1 MLSIFTLIQ
10 NKVKPFI
17 KQELEN
23 NHSLVGSIIRYL
35 KTSPLRE
42 PQKEAIKVY
51 LWLKFACNNQKLSDI
66 VKQGLLYDDDT
77 AKEYSFYQSFE
88 NNYTLH
94 FLNQFAQDNELKNL
108 QTTLANDPKGLNNNW
123 DKILVELLHNFEY
136 PNFLFSLP
144 MGAGKTYLMACFIY
158 LDLYFSKLFPNDKRF
173 AHNFVVFAPSA
184 SKTAILPALQT
195 IKNFN
200 PEWILPSH
208 EAEKLKQIIHIEILD
223 SLSSKR
229 KDKLHGN
236 NPNLEKVNRLTQT
249 KDFGLVFITNAEK
262 VVLESYSKEDQL
274 YIDPT
279 SAFYDELKASEI
291 KKTND
296 LREKLSQIPH
306 LTVML
311 DEVHHTYG
319 TTGEG
324 EKKLRQAVNIL
335 NQHKN
340 VVCVLGLSGTPYIQ
354 NKIEVGGSSIRL
366 SQIQDIVYNYLLSTG
381 IGKFLKVPDVI
392 SEQKKES
399 VFIKNALTEFYTN
412 YDFTYSNGTK
422 SKIAFYCPSIKK
434 LNEDILPVVEEW
446 YNENRNGKLNEIFKF
461 YSTVKKEDKKYEIP
475 KDSKAIFNNLDKP
488 YSDKRVILLVA
499 IGTEGWDCR
508 SLTAVALPRQKTT
521 KNFVLQTTCRCLREV
536 DDASNERALIYLSKD
551 NYVTLNDEL
560 KKNYGLSISD
570 LKVQPEDVIK
580 VKVRKP
586 KLGKLRY
593 KQIYNKYTIVK
604 KTISDLGT
612 ALSSFSLVEFK
623 KTYSYDDT
631 LTKGRI
637 GKSGIVSEVHHSY
650 NISLEV
656 YEYSFEDFIYDLT
669 KMLLSRFTET
679 DLLNLYEKELQQVYS
694 VIQNEIAW
702 ISNNHLISIE
712 DVVRQAAN
720 LFTDIIEYKE
730 EAIEEPVEIELLEW
744 NLLNAQLSFVGGKFV
759 PDFNKSNAKGYSKFP
774 DRWEQ
779 DFFDPDSN
787 NLDPLNI
794 SFNYVPYKMDSD
806 FERNAIY
813 EILKLAELKDIEVY
827 YNGYS
832 DKNLDGFYI
841 KTPFGIYTPDFLILK
856 RTKSGKYKNETEKG
870 EIEKVLIIETK
881 AETYYNQEFKNK
893 EKFVKDIFLTHN
905 PLFTYKCFIDEG
917 KNDFKKHLKE
927 LKELINNL

>member
-17 KQELEN
+17 KQEMGN
-23 NHSLVGSIIRYL
+23 NHSLVGGIIKYL

-42 PQKEAIKVY
+42 PQKESIEVY
-51 LWLKFACNNQKLSDI
+51 LWLKFVGNNQKLSDI
-66 VKQGLLYDDDT
+66 VKQGLLYDDDV
-77 AKEYSFYQSFE
+77 AKDYNFYQSFE

-94 FLNQFAQDNELKNL
+94 FLNHFAQDNDLKNF
-108 QTTLANDPKGLNNNW
+108 QTTLANDPKGINNDW
-123 DKILVELLHNFEY
+123 DKILTELLHNFEY

-144 MGAGKTYLMACFIY
+144 MGAGKTYLMAAFIY

-208 EAEKLKQIIHIEILD
+208 EAEKLKQVIHIEILD

-335 NQHKN
+335 NQHQN
-340 VVCVLGLSGTPYIQ
+340 VVCILGLSGTPYIQ
-354 NKIEVGGSSIRL
+354 NKLEVGGSSIRL
-366 SQIQDIVYNYLLSTG
+366 NQIQDIVYNYLLSTG
-381 IGKFLKVPDVI
+381 IGRFLKIPEVI

-399 VFIKNALTEFYTN
+399 VFIKNALNEFFLKYN
-412 YDFTYSNGTK
+412 FTYSNGTK

-446 YNENRNGKLNEIFKF
+446 YNEKRKGKQKEIFKF
-461 YSTVKKEDKKYEIP
+461 YSSVKKEDKKYDIP

-536 DDASNERALIYLSKD
+536 DDASKEKALIYLSKD
-551 NYVTLNDEL
+551 NYETLDDEL
-560 KKNYGLSISD
+560 NKNYGLSIAD
-570 LKVQPEDVIK
+570 LKVQSEDVIK

-586 KLGKLRY
+586 KLGKLKY
-593 KQIYNKYTIVK
+593 KQIYTKYTIVK
-604 KTISDLGT
+604 KSVVDLNN
-612 ALSSFSLVEFK
+612 ALASYSLTEFK
-623 KTYSYDDT
+623 QTYAYDET
-631 LTKGRI
+631 ITIGRI
-637 GKSGIVSEVHHSY
+637 GTSGIVSEVHHSY
-650 NISLEV
+650 NTALEI
-656 YEYSFEDFIYDLT
+656 YEYEFEDFIYDVT
-669 KMLLSRFTET
+669 KMLLARFTET
-679 DLLNLYEKELQQVYS
+679 ELLNLYDKKLLQVFS
-694 VIQNEIAW
+694 VIQNEISW
-702 ISNNHLISIE
+702 ISNNPNISID
-712 DVVRQAAN
+712 DVVRQAVN
-720 LFTDIIEYKE
+720 LFTDAIEYKE

-744 NLLNAQLSFVGGKFV
+744 NLLNAPLSFEGGKFV
-759 PDFNKSNAKGYSKFP
+759 PDFDKSGAKGYSKFP
-774 DRWEQ
+774 ERWEQ
-779 DFFDPDSN
+779 DFFDPGAN

-794 SFNYVPYKMDSD
+794 SFNFVPYKMDSE

-813 EILKLAELKDIEVY
+813 EMLKLAELKDLEVY
-827 YNGYS
+827 YNGHS
-832 DKNLDGFYI
+832 DRNLDGFYI
-841 KTPFGIYTPDFLILK
+841 KTPFGIYTPDFLLLK
-856 RTKSGKYKNETEKG
+856 RSNPGKYKSETEKG

-893 EKFVKDIFLTHN
+893 EKFVEETFIKHN

>member
-23 NHSLVGSIIRYL
+23 NHSLVGSIIKYI

-42 PQKEAIKVY
+42 PQKEAIEVY
-51 LWLKFACNNQKLSDI
+51 LWLKFAGNNQKLSEI
-66 VKQGLLYDDDT
+66 VKQGLLYDDDL
-77 AKEYSFYQSFE
+77 AKEYNFYQSFE

-208 EAEKLKQIIHIEILD
+208 EAEKLRQLVHIEILD

-249 KDFGLVFITNAEK
+249 KEFGLVFITNAEK

-279 SAFYDELKASEI
+279 SAFYDELKASEV

-461 YSTVKKEDKKYEIP
+461 YSSVKKEDKKYEIP
-475 KDSKAIFNNLDKP
+475 KDSKAVFNNLDKP

-536 DDASNERALIYLSKD
+536 DDAGNEKALIYLSKD
-551 NYVTLNDEL
+551 NYVTLDDEL

-570 LKVQPEDVIK
+570 LKVQHEDVIK

-612 ALSSFSLVEFK
+612 ALVSFSLDEFK
-623 KTYSYDDT
+623 KTYAFDET
-631 LTKGRI
+631 VTKGRI
-637 GKSGIVSEVHHSY
+637 GTSGIVSEVHHSY
-650 NISLEV
+650 NTSLEV

-702 ISNNHLISIE
+702 ISNNPLISIE
-712 DVVRQAAN
+712 DVVKQAAN

-759 PDFNKSNAKGYSKFP
+759 PDFNKAYSKGYGKFP
-774 DRWEQ
+774 EKWEQ
-779 DFFDPDSN
+779 DFFDPDIN

-856 RTKSGKYKNETEKG
+856 RAKPGKYKNETEKG